1 MKKFTTLF
9 AFLVL
14 AKLSGAQYSLTFCED
29 VTSAGKPVMVSN
41 QFMVDAEGGVLRF
54 LVRSDEKFNTDKL
67 DFRIYYVGDAGSE
80 EEILRIPQQVQTD
93 WGYAW
98 KEMVMFDPGMYRIK
112 VYNGKGSYLTS
123 ANVTIKQR
131 M

>member
-1 MKKFTTLF
+1 MKKFTTLLILL
-9 AFLVL
+9 AFIKI
-14 AKLSGAQYSLTFCED
+14 AGAQYSLTFCED
-29 VTSAGKPVMVSN
+29 VTNTGKPVMVSN

-54 LVRSDEKFNTDKL
+54 LVRTDDKFNTDKL
-67 DFRIYYVGDAGSE
+67 DFRIYYVADAGAE
-80 EEILRIPQQVQTD
+80 EEILRIPQQVQAD

-112 VYNGKGSYLTS
+112 VYNGSGNYLTS

-131 M
+131 L